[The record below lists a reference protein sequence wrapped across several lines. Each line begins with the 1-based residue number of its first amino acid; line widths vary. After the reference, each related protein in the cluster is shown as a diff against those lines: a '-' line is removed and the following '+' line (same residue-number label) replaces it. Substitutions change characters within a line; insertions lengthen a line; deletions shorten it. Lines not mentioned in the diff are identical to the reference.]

1 MLCTVH
7 IYSNIR
13 FFGFIKL
20 YKKSADHCIF
30 LHNQILV
37 NSHWELNL
45 TCTSKKNKCKSNNW
59 LGLLYAHKEI
69 CAYCTFQLYWDN
81 EQITKSVYHDCMK
94 FIDVLESFISK
105 SDHARNWN
113 MLFAYI
119 CLCAKN
125 YITNKSSQFFYFL
138 FLFLDVHVRFSSQCE
153 LTDNWPS
160 NKKQCSGT
168 IW

>member
-7 IYSNIR
+7 IYLNIR

-81 EQITKSVYHDCMK
+81 EQIPKSVYHDCMK
-94 FIDVLESFISK
+94 FIDVLESSISK

-119 CLCAKN
+119 CLCAKP
-125 YITNKSSQFFYFL
+125 IFL
-138 FLFLDVHVRFSSQCE
+138 FFIFILGCTRVVLKCK
-153 LTDNWPS
+153 LTNNWLS
-160 NKKQCSGT
+160 KNKQWSDFCT